1 MELTEDSLQLLNLAT
16 KINYVPDIT
25 ECLTIAEAISKL
37 AQEDKI
43 VLCGMAEAL
52 HYCCKPGK
60 GISDLE
66 SAYIKVGHLAYP
78 ELKIMDTEFDKNYYN
93 DNGTREE
100 KIVKFGNSPFA
111 EKRMAEVYAAIYNLE
126 IAKW

>member
-1 MELTEDSLQLLNLAT
+1 MELTKDSLQLLNQAT
-16 KINYVPDIT
+16 KINYVPDIE

-52 HYCCKPGK
+52 QYCCKPGK
-60 GISDLE
+60 GLSDLE
-66 SAYIKVGHLAYP
+66 SAYAEVGQLAYP
-78 ELKIMDTEFDKNYYN
+78 ELKIMDTEYDKNYYN
-93 DNGTREE
+93 SPGDRKE
-100 KIVKFGNSPFA
+100 KFAKFGNSPFA
-111 EKRMAEVYAAIYNLE
+111 KKRMAEVYAAIYDLS